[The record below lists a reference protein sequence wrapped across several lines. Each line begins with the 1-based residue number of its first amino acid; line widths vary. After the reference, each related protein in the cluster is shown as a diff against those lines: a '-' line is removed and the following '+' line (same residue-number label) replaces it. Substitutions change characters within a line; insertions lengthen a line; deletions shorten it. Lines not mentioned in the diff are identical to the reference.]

1 MSHFFGLK
9 KLYSIGFRDGD
20 WTPCLIRVDKETIKI
35 IMGSPNLGE
44 RSNLVE
50 EEVERFFA

>member
-1 MSHFFGLK
+1 
-9 KLYSIGFRDGD
+9 
-20 WTPCLIRVDKETIKI
+20 
-35 IMGSPNLGE
+35 MGSPNLGE